1 MNEVDLEECIAWIKK
16 GKEQSISWTFST
28 IITSLGLFRS
38 YAILAWNFFYR
49 VDIARFIFDSGWSN
63 FHKPFHEKFYK
74 FYKFYKNFLNPMLLS
89 NIIYFQIVWT

>member
-1 MNEVDLEECIAWIKK
+1 MIEVDLEECIAWIKK

-28 IITSLGLFRS
+28 IITSLGLFRN
-38 YAILAWNFFYR
+38 YAILAWNFFYH

-63 FHKPFHEKFYK
+63 FHKRFHE
-74 FYKFYKNFLNPMLLS
+74 YKNFLNPMLLS

>member
-1 MNEVDLEECIAWIKK
+1 MIEVDLEECIAWIKK

-28 IITSLGLFRS
+28 IITSLGLFRN

-63 FHKPFHEKFYK
+63 FHKSFHE
-74 FYKFYKNFLNPMLLS
+74 YKNFLNSMLLS